1 MKLKNVKKAVAI
13 VLAGTIIF
21 AMTGCGKKEKK
32 DKEKDVCE
40 YDAVIEAEFDGS
52 IERTVVLDNVLYAS
66 YYNFDTEE
74 TSDIEIEEQGL
85 IVYDF
90 ETKEKNQLKIDM
102 KDVYISD
109 FYLDGNKNIIVN
121 AMKLVENSN
130 TDTTV
135 TDEENG
141 TYEEES
147 AYQYAQVKL
156 IYNDKLECI
165 STEESE
171 LKMSSGDGSD
181 ITDEIIMDVEVDG
194 EGRVYS
200 MCTNIE
206 AESQEYFIKVTDKDE
221 NEIANISISDMA
233 DSMMR
238 MADGSIACSIWGEN
252 GTELYKVDVE
262 AKELGEK
269 VVELTNSFALGIYAG
284 LDNSLL
290 INENGY
296 LKRMDVNTGKTK
308 NILKFMD
315 SEIISDNVVVVIEL
329 ENDEFFVVT
338 QDYDNNKSEI
348 DRLVKK
354 DENSKTV
361 KKQEIHLGTLSLDST
376 LQQQVIMFNKSNDK
390 YKIIIDD
397 YSADIEDEDDYT
409 EAIKK
414 FHAALTSSN
423 CPDIIDLNYTSLDE
437 YAGKGVLES
446 LDSYLE
452 KDSELSEDVF
462 VQSVLDVY
470 KVNDKIYT
478 IPMDFAITGFSGYK
492 SIVGSETAWTMQE
505 FVDFA
510 ENLPQGTQLMQDLT
524 SDGVMMGMLYYNMDE
539 YINWTTGECNF
550 DTEEFVELLEYCSNF
565 ESSEEYYEDYEY
577 DDDEYDEVGLI
588 RDKKIAI
595 RDFYCDSVYTY
606 LEEKAIYGDE
616 MTIKGY
622 PGKEGTGI
630 VVETFSTLLGISSS
644 SKYKDVAWEFL
655 REFYTEDYQDEMN
668 IYGFSIR
675 QDKLDEAFEEIKN
688 SEVEVAE
695 DGTKY
700 ISETYYNEVPIY
712 IPPMTDE
719 DVKNIQNLIDSAD
732 TLANAD
738 EEVFSL
744 ITEEA
749 EAFFKGQKS
758 AKEVAEVIQSRV
770 SIYVKENS

>member
-13 VLAGTIIF
+13 VLAGTMIF

-32 DKEKDVCE
+32 DKEKDVQQ

-66 YYNFDTEE
+66 YYNFDTKE

-90 ETKEKNQLKIDM
+90 ETKEKNQLKLDM

-121 AMKLVENSN
+121 AMKLVENTN

-141 TYEEES
+141 TYQEES

-181 ITDEIIMDVEVDG
+181 ITHEIIMDVEVDG

-200 MCTNIE
+200 MCANIE

-397 YSADIEDEDDYT
+397 YSTDIEDEDDYT

-423 CPDIIDLNYTSLDE
+423 CPDIIDLNYTSLEE

-478 IPMDFAITGFSGYK
+478 IPMDFTITGFSGYK

-550 DTEEFVELLEYCSNF
+550 DTEEFVALLKYCGNF

-577 DDDEYDEVGLI
+577 DDEEYDEVGLI

-595 RDFYCDSVYTY
+595 RDFYCDSIYTY

-630 VVETFSTLLGISSS
+630 VVETFSTLLGISSL
-644 SKYKDVAWEFL
+644 SKYKDVAWEFI

-700 ISETYYNEVPIY
+700 ISETYYNEVSIY

-719 DVKNIQNLIDSAD
+719 DVKNIQKLIDSAD